1 MQIQLK
7 VKGQAEDV
15 VVGIDLGTTNTLL
28 ARVVDGEPR
37 IVEDRHG
44 RAITPSVI
52 SIDEEG
58 HAVVGDEAKQRAL
71 LNPSGTL
78 TSVKRFMGRGVADV
92 TDVAHLPYKIV
103 QADMGEQAAILVHGR
118 KYLPQELSALVLTEA
133 KKRAER
139 AQNLRIR
146 RAVITVP
153 AYFDDAQRQATRDA
167 GRIAGID
174 VLRIINEPTAAA
186 LAYGLDS
193 RKRGTV
199 LVYDLG
205 GGTFDV
211 SLLKLT
217 DGVFKVIATT
227 GNTRLGG
234 DDFDNAIT
242 ELLLAEM
249 SEEQRAAV
257 AGDSKARSALKT
269 AAESAK
275 IALSSEDET
284 TVSVSLAEI
293 DVALERT
300 VTRAEYEAAI
310 KPLLDSTMEAVDFVL
325 EEADLDPED
334 VDEVV
339 CVGGSTRTPA
349 VRARLADEFG
359 KAPHTE
365 IDPDRVV
372 ALGAAIQADALAGD
386 GDGDQVLLDVTP
398 LSIGIETYGG
408 GVTKL
413 IWRNSPVP
421 IRATEGFTTHVDD
434 QTAVKITVLQGERE
448 MAKDLRTL
456 GEFTLRGIP
465 PMSAGMP
472 RVLVEFFIDAN
483 GLLKV
488 TAKEMTSGQKAS
500 IEVKPTYG
508 LTDEQVE
515 DMILDSIEHAEEDIE
530 AHMLAD
536 KKAEAESMLRY
547 SRKALAQHGALV
559 PDAIRTGV
567 EVAIA
572 ALEEVLQGDDKE
584 AIEAA
589 SDVLN
594 ENTAPI
600 ASAMMDEVLRVTVH
614 GRTIGEVLGGQGPR
628 TKASDVTLAED

>member
-7 VKGQAEDV
+7 VKGQSEDV
-15 VVGIDLGTTNTLL
+15 VVGIDLGTTNSLV
-28 ARVVDGEPR
+28 ARVVDGEPK
-37 IVEDRHG
+37 VVADRHG

-58 HAVVGDEAKQRAL
+58 HAVVGDEAKTRAL
-71 LNPSGTL
+71 LNPAGTL
-78 TSVKRFMGRGVADV
+78 TSIKRFMGRGVDDV

-103 QADMGEQAAILVHGR
+103 RADLGEQAAILVHGK
-118 KYLPQELSALVLTEA
+118 KYLPQELSAMVLTEA

-186 LAYGLDS
+186 LAYGLDKG
-193 RKRGTV
+193 KRGTV

-234 DDFDNAIT
+234 DDFDNAVT
-242 ELLLAEM
+242 DVLVSNL
-249 SEEQRAAV
+249 SEEQLDAVRGNPRAL
-257 AGDSKARSALKT
+257 SALKT
-269 AAESAK
+269 ASEQAK

-284 TVSVSLAEI
+284 TVAI
-293 DVALERT
+293 DFADLGVAIERT
-300 VTRAEYEAAI
+300 VTRADYEVAI
-310 KPLLDSTMEAVDFVL
+310 APLLDKTMAAVDFVL

-349 VRARLADEFG
+349 VRARLEKEFE
-359 KAPHTE
+359 KPPHTE
-365 IDPDRVV
+365 LDPDQVV
-372 ALGAAIQADALAGD
+372 ALGAALQAEMLSGD
-386 GDGDQVLLDVTP
+386 GDNDQVLLDVTP
-398 LSIGIETYGG
+398 LSLGIETYGG

-421 IRATEGFTTHVDD
+421 IRATEGFTTQVDD
-434 QTAVKITVLQGERE
+434 QTAVMIHVLQGERE
-448 MAKDLRTL
+448 MAKDLRSL
-456 GEFTLRGIP
+456 GRFTLRGIP
-465 PMSAGMP
+465 AMSAGMP
-472 RVLVEFFIDAN
+472 RVLVEYFIDAN
-483 GLLKV
+483 GILKV
-488 TAKEMTSGQKAS
+488 TAKEMTSGTKAS

-530 AHMLAD
+530 AHILAD

-547 SRKALAQHGALV
+547 SRKALGDHGELV

-567 EVAIA
+567 EIAIA

-614 GRTIGEVLGGQGPR
+614 GRTIGDVLGSQGAR
-628 TKASDVTLAED
+628 RKASDIDLSKE